1 MSERISRRQFIALS
15 GLTGTAMAVSGC
27 TINLQEPTHL
37 EPYVVP
43 PEEAL
48 PGQKV
53 MYAST
58 CGQCPAGCGILVRVS
73 NGRALKIEG
82 NPLHPLNRGKTCAR
96 GQAGLQVLY
105 NPDRLRNAV
114 RQDQRGAKNYRPL
127 YWDAALSL
135 LADRVKAAQPGG
147 VAFYGN
153 LIPDALATIVTSFL
167 QAIGGQPPVLYDTL
181 AAMDGR
187 RTLASATAALLGSS
201 TPNLPL
207 FDIGQADILYSFGAN
222 FNETWISPVAYGRA
236 YGQMRSRP
244 LGTRG
249 YFVQFEPRLS
259 ATAAVAD
266 KWVPVA
272 PGTEGLVALALG
284 GIIRELGLA
293 RAKDSPAAALFRAV
307 DVRGIAAASGVA
319 VEKLEE
325 LARAFARFPR
335 PLALP
340 GGGLAGHTNAAPA
353 MTAVMTLNALMG
365 QAAGPE
371 SPILLT
377 PAPPDP
383 AFASALPSSFA
394 DVKALIDRMSSG
406 AIDVLFVAGNPI
418 YDLPV
423 ATKFAEA
430 MARVP
435 FVVSFSYIVD
445 ETAVYADL
453 VLPNNTYLES
463 WGYQVVTPAGAR
475 PCISSQQPVVTPLYD
490 TRQTSDVFLDLAQRV
505 SDATRKALPWPNT
518 VAFMQEQM
526 AKLVGKDASYS
537 TKTAA
542 AVWAGFRQYGGWWP
556 QDEARTQARQVAAP
570 AGVMVPRPKL
580 EGDPAQYP
588 FVLYPYPS
596 TLLGDGRG
604 ADQPWLQEG
613 PDPITTASWGTWVEI
628 NPETAKELGLARDE
642 VVKVISPHGQIE
654 VIVYTHPGIRPD
666 VIAIPLGQ
674 GHSNYGRYANR
685 RGANVLGILAPA
697 VTDAGDLAWA
707 ATRVRIEKT
716 GRQQTLPRIENN
728 VGVDFANQAGKF
740 PG

>member
-1 MSERISRRQFIALS
+1 MSQRISRREFIALS
-15 GLTGTAMAVSGC
+15 GLAGTAVAVSGC
-27 TINLQEPTHL
+27 TINLQAPTYL

-53 MYAST
+53 YYAST

-73 NGRALKIEG
+73 NGRAIKIEG

-105 NPDRLRNAV
+105 NPDRLQNAV
-114 RQDQRGAKNYRPL
+114 RQEQRGSKSYKPIT
-127 YWDAALSL
+127 WEAALSL
-135 LADRVKAAQPGG
+135 LADRVKAAKPGG

-153 LIPDALATIVTSFL
+153 LIPDSLAAIVGPFMK
-167 QAIGGQPPVLYDTL
+167 AIGGQPPVLYDTL

-187 RTLASATAALLGSS
+187 RTLEQAVAALLGAG
-201 TPNLPL
+201 PNLPM
-207 FDIGQADILYSFGAN
+207 FDISQADVLYSFAAN
-222 FNETWISPVAYGRA
+222 FNETWLSPVAYGRA
-236 YGQMRSRP
+236 YGQMRGRP

-249 YFVQFEPRLS
+249 YFVQFEPRMS

-266 KWVPVA
+266 RWIPVA
-272 PGTEGLVALALG
+272 PGAEGLVAQALG
-284 GIIRELGLA
+284 AIIVELGLA
-293 RAKDSPAAALFRAV
+293 RAKDSPAAAFFKAV
-307 DVRGIAAASGVA
+307 DVQGIATLSGVPLDR
-319 VEKLEE
+319 LEE
-325 LARAFARFPR
+325 LARTFARFQR

-340 GGGLAGHTNAAPA
+340 GGGLAGHTNAAAA
-353 MTAVMTLNALMG
+353 MMAVMALNALMG
-365 QAAGPE
+365 QAAGPD

-377 PAPPDP
+377 PAPADP
-383 AFASALPSSFA
+383 AFAGAAASRFA
-394 DVKALIDRMSSG
+394 DVKALIERMSSG

-418 YDLPV
+418 YELPV

-435 FVVSFSYIVD
+435 FVASFSYLVD

-463 WGYQVVTPAGAR
+463 WGYQIVTPPGDR
-475 PCISSQQPVVTPLYD
+475 PAISSQQPVVTPLYD

-505 SDATRKALPWPNT
+505 SDATKKALPWPNT
-518 VAFMQEQM
+518 VAFMKEM
-526 AKLVGKDASYS
+526 TAKLVGKDALYGA
-537 TKTAA
+537 KTAEN
-542 AVWAGFRQYGGWWP
+542 VWAGFRQYGGWWP
-556 QDEARTQARQVAAP
+556 QNEARTQAKQVAAP
-570 AGVMVPRPKL
+570 AAANVPRPKP
-580 EGDPAQYP
+580 EGDPGQYP
-588 FVLYPYPS
+588 FILYPYPS

-628 NPETAKELGLARDE
+628 NPKTAAEMGLKRDD
-642 VVKVISPHGQIE
+642 VVKVISPHGTIE
-654 VIVYTHPGIRPD
+654 AIVYTHIGIRPD
-666 VIAIPLGQ
+666 VAAIPLGQ
-674 GHSNYGRYANR
+674 GHSNYGRYANQ
-685 RGANVLGILAPA
+685 RGANVLAILAPVVA
-697 VTDAGDLAWA
+697 ESGDLAWA

-728 VGVDFANQAGKF
+728 VGVDFANQAEKF